1 MKQQIQKILSV
12 ILIVGCASCSQFRD
26 SIHDTLYGT
35 QRTTPANSSSSST
48 AGRIMESGSDTVRIE
63 FSTSSSST
71 TVTHSITSSSG
82 IASPG
87 FLGNSSR
94 LKAAELSLRK
104 LPAFS
109 RKQIYLYRFIHFYD
123 DGRINVQLQ
132 NPENPEYVDEYSYR
146 KGSWETPKP
155 VQLSVHDNIKK
166 SLVKLDDVDFENA
179 GKIYRHYSAKANN
192 VTGAPPLTHVYAVF
206 DNNTISWYPQ
216 SISGSRERYFISFEP
231 NGDLKSFYRQ

>member
-1 MKQQIQKILSV
+1 MKQQMQKILSV
-12 ILIVGCASCSQFRD
+12 ILISGCTSCSQFRD

-35 QRTTPANSSSSST
+35 QKVTPANTGGSS
-48 AGRIMESGSDTVRIE
+48 AGRVMESDSDTVRIE
-63 FSTSSSST
+63 FNVSSSST
-71 TVTHSITSSSG
+71 TVSHSTTSSSG
-82 IASPG
+82 KTSPG
-87 FLGNSSR
+87 FLGNKSR

-109 RKQIYLYRFIHFYD
+109 GKKIYLYRFIHFYD

-132 NPENPEYVDEYSYR
+132 NPENPEYVDEYSYS
-146 KGSWETPKP
+146 KGSWQTPKP

-179 GKIYRHYSAKANN
+179 GKIYRLYSAKANN
-192 VTGAPPLTHVYAVF
+192 VAGSPPLTHVYAIF